1 MSRSRF
7 ALLLAASGIIAVASL
22 TACSSATGSPANS
35 DASHDSPASE
45 EPPSD
50 SPQIGAKTLNEIFTS
65 TQFDPEAF
73 DTTEA
78 MLASIYPGVTA
89 SPACLAVLGVS
100 TTTGT
105 SPNSSANVVF
115 GPSIDRSMTA
125 QISSFEADADEYFSR
140 LSKSADEC
148 IADPQVT
155 FQGQAV
161 DVTVQRSEIHQT
173 AFSLQLAG
181 QIMGNQVSVVGIVE
195 QFDASVVAVAGWD
208 PRSSSQTV
216 PAATGMFVEKLSE
229 ARIEL
234 INQAG

>member
-89 SPACLAVLGVS
+89 SPACLAVIGVS
-100 TTTGT
+100 TTIGT
-105 SPNSSANVVF
+105 SPNSSANVDF
-115 GPSIDRSMTA
+115 GPSNDRSMTA
-125 QISSFEADADEYFSR
+125 R
-140 LSKSADEC
+140 L
-148 IADPQVT
+148 
-155 FQGQAV
+155 
-161 DVTVQRSEIHQT
+161 
-173 AFSLQLAG
+173 
-181 QIMGNQVSVVGIVE
+181 
-195 QFDASVVAVAGWD
+195 W
-208 PRSSSQTV
+208 
-216 PAATGMFVEKLSE
+216 ATK
-229 ARIEL
+229 
-234 INQAG
+234 